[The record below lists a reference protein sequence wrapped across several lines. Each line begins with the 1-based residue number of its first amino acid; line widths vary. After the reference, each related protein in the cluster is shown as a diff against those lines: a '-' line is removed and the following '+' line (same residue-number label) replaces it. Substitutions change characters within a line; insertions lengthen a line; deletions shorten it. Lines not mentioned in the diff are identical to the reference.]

1 MPDKLYHDFSL
12 CALLFIFF
20 FLFMYYTF
28 HTHTLAHKHT
38 RSCLRDAAPTT
49 QKNLLR
55 RRRRRGRQRQQQQWH
70 RQRQRKRNVHV
81 LLYALRSAL
90 PVCIVY
96 GCPLNVRGVLAPRSL
111 AHSLLSY
118 YYYYMLVL
126 FVLLR
131 FTLSFGFYLFASAAI
146 GACTCIFVCYFVA
159 LLLLPDLRES
169 FSMRALTY
177 YSYIYYVLSLALDS
191 LKLRHALATLYF
203 VHCCRLRAPVWRV

>member
-1 MPDKLYHDFSL
+1 
-12 CALLFIFF
+12 
-20 FLFMYYTF
+20 MYYTF

-55 RRRRRGRQRQQQQWH
+55 RRRRRQRQQQQWH
-70 RQRQRKRNVHV
+70 RQRQRNVHV

-146 GACTCIFVCYFVA
+146 GVYMYFC
-159 LLLLPDLRES
+159 LL
-169 FSMRALTY
+169 F
-177 YSYIYYVLSLALDS
+177 
-191 LKLRHALATLYF
+191 
-203 VHCCRLRAPVWRV
+203 CCFTFAS

>member
-55 RRRRRGRQRQQQQWH
+55 RRRQRQRQQQQWH
-70 RQRQRKRNVHV
+70 RQRQRNVHV

-177 YSYIYYVLSLALDS
+177 YSYIYYVLSLALALDS
-191 LKLRHALATLYF
+191 LTLRHALATLYF

>member
-12 CALLFIFF
+12 CALLLFF

-55 RRRRRGRQRQQQQWH
+55 RRRRRRRQRQQQQWH
-70 RQRQRKRNVHV
+70 RQRQRNVHV

-146 GACTCIFVCYFVA
+146 GVYMYFC
-159 LLLLPDLRES
+159 LL
-169 FSMRALTY
+169 F
-177 YSYIYYVLSLALDS
+177 
-191 LKLRHALATLYF
+191 
-203 VHCCRLRAPVWRV
+203 CCFTFAS

>member
-1 MPDKLYHDFSL
+1 
-12 CALLFIFF
+12 
-20 FLFMYYTF
+20 MYYTF

-55 RRRRRGRQRQQQQWH
+55 RRRRRQRQQQQWH
-70 RQRQRKRNVHV
+70 RQRQRNVHV

-146 GACTCIFVCYFVA
+146 GARVHVFLFVI
-159 LLLLPDLRES
+159 LLLYFCFLIYA
-169 FSMRALTY
+169 RASQCARSLTIHT
-177 YSYIYYVLSLALDS
+177 YIMCSLSLSILSSSDMLSPLFILSTVAAYARLFGACKRRF
-191 LKLRHALATLYF
+191 LF
-203 VHCCRLRAPVWRV
+203 VK